1 MKLRFFLIGIAL
13 FFLLEIGAIVLFAIS
28 DTQKRQDTV
37 AVNRVVQSVSAHF
50 GQLNASVLYTELEY
64 VVTDRAGNVLFRT
77 KEGLSE
83 TLNEAI
89 AHRDTIL
96 DITVGE
102 QVVGKVF
109 IANDSATL
117 MASQRKTLLWTF
129 AGGIF
134 AQCLL
139 CGAYFFLLN
148 RNILKPFR
156 KLRAFATHVADG
168 DLDLPLT
175 MDRNNV
181 FGAFTESFDL
191 MRTQLKAARN
201 AEAAANESKKELIAK
216 LSHDI
221 KTPVASIKAVSEIGA
236 VTAANEKDRDGFIRI
251 GEKADQINV
260 LVSDLFHAS
269 LQELQQLGVNP
280 KDHVSGEL
288 REMIEKSDY
297 YRRAEIGE
305 VPSCLLSYDKLRLQ
319 QVFDNIFI
327 NSYKYADTEM
337 LVTFTLTDAACRIRI
352 EDYGGG
358 VREEELPH
366 LLEKFKRGE
375 NATGKD
381 GAGLGLYLSQY
392 LASAMGGGL
401 EIENSARGFAA
412 TVSVAMSGSGKI

>member
-1 MKLRFFLIGIAL
+1 
-13 FFLLEIGAIVLFAIS
+13 
-28 DTQKRQDTV
+28 
-37 AVNRVVQSVSAHF
+37 
-50 GQLNASVLYTELEY
+50 
-64 VVTDRAGNVLFRT
+64 
-77 KEGLSE
+77 
-83 TLNEAI
+83 
-89 AHRDTIL
+89 
-96 DITVGE
+96 
-102 QVVGKVF
+102 
-109 IANDSATL
+109 
-117 MASQRKTLLWTF
+117 
-129 AGGIF
+129 
-134 AQCLL
+134 
-139 CGAYFFLLN
+139 
-148 RNILKPFR
+148 
-156 KLRAFATHVADG
+156 
-168 DLDLPLT
+168 
-175 MDRNNV
+175 
-181 FGAFTESFDL
+181 

-305 VPSCLLSYDKLRLQ
+305 VPSCLLSFDKLRLQ

-337 LVTFTLTDAACRIRI
+337 LVTFTLTDTACRIRI

-366 LLEKFKRGE
+366 LLEKFKRGG

-392 LASAMGGGL
+392 LASAMRGGL